1 MRPIAMYIAR
11 ALLTMCTLASFLPA
25 CASGGGGLTGN
36 EEGSQPINESEANE
50 YKKAIVRC
58 YKTGGTRVV
67 KIMGNLRCY

>member
-1 MRPIAMYIAR
+1 MRPTARLLGLCLTLMSIA
-11 ALLTMCTLASFLPA
+11 LPLLAS
-25 CASGGGGLTGN
+25 CQSSVSGN
-36 EEGSQPINESEANE
+36 ETGSEPVNDQEANE